1 MHRTL
6 TPFFFLLAAT
16 VSAQPIIQNG
26 DNLPA
31 PGFSVGRSEGNS
43 NLEEGPAGAA
53 QTWDFS
59 TVILN
64 NNAQPYI
71 VLEPGT
77 SPFAAEWPNADYV
90 ATYSDAGNDRYF
102 YYNVLADRLEAVADN
117 VSNTGDNN
125 IYNANPRT
133 KLKFPFSF
141 GESVS
146 DDFTD
151 PFNTSTVVLTYDA
164 YGTLITPTNTF
175 NEVVRIR
182 WQVGANDPRFDWWTL
197 DPLLPVF
204 QYTNGYIVQWANPAT
219 GINDPA
225 RSASVRLQPNPF
237 TDRTSITIDDATLAN
252 DARLTLTN
260 AVGEVVYTAVLTSA
274 TTRLE
279 RGALADGLYLYQVR
293 TADRTVATGRVV
305 LN

>member
-1 MHRTL
+1 MYRTL
-6 TPFFFLLAAT
+6 TPFYFLIAALA
-16 VSAQPIIQNG
+16 SAQPIIQNG

-31 PGFSVGRSEGNS
+31 PGFSVVRSEGNT
-43 NLEEGPAGAA
+43 NLAEGPAGAD

-59 TVILN
+59 SVILN

-71 VLEPGT
+71 VLEPAA
-77 SPFAAEWPNADYV
+77 SEFAAEWPSADYV

-133 KLKFPFSF
+133 KLKFPFAF

-151 PFNTSTVVLTYDA
+151 PFNTRTVVLTYDA

-175 NEVVRIR
+175 LEVVRIK
-182 WQVGANDPRFDWWTL
+182 WQVGASDARYDWWTL
-197 DPLLPVF
+197 DPLLPVL
-204 QYTNGYIVQWANPAT
+204 QYDNGYILQWANPST
-219 GINDPA
+219 GINDLVG
-225 RSASVRLQPNPF
+225 SGSVSVQPNPF
-237 TDRTSITIDDATLAN
+237 TDRTTITIDATTLAKS
-252 DARLTLTN
+252 AHLTLTN
-260 AVGEVVYTAVLTSA
+260 ATGQMVYSTSLTS
-274 TTRLE
+274 TTTQLT
-279 RGALADGLYLYQVR
+279 RGALADGLYLYHVR
-293 TADRTVATGRVV
+293 TADGVVAIGHLVME
-305 LN
+305 

>member
-1 MHRTL
+1 MKQPI
-6 TPFFFLLAAT
+6 TPFLLLLSASL
-16 VSAQPIIQNG
+16 SAQPIIQNG

-31 PGFSVGRSEGNS
+31 PGFSVGRSEGNT
-43 NLEEGPAGAA
+43 NQEEGPAGAA

-71 VLEPGT
+71 VLDPAT
-77 SPFAAEWPNADYV
+77 SEFAAEWPNADYV

-117 VSNTGDNN
+117 VSNTSDNN
-125 IYNANPRT
+125 TYNANPRT
-133 KLKFPFSF
+133 KLKFPFTF

-151 PFNTSTVVLTYDA
+151 PFNTRTVVITYDA

-175 NEVVRIR
+175 NDVVRIK
-182 WQVGANDPRFDWWTL
+182 WQVGANDARYDWWTL
-197 DPLLPVF
+197 NPLLPVF
-204 QYTNGYIVQWANPAT
+204 QYEVGYIVQWANPTT

-225 RSASVRLQPNPF
+225 ATASVSVQPNPF
-237 TDRTSITIDDATLAN
+237 TDRSSITIDAATLAN
-252 DARLTLTN
+252 GARLTLTD
-260 AVGEVVYTAVLTSA
+260 AVGQVVYTAPLTSA
-274 TTRLE
+274 ATRLE
-279 RGALADGLYLYQVR
+279 RGALAHDLYLYQVR
-293 TADRTVATGRVV
+293 SADRPVATGRVV
-305 LN
+305 ID